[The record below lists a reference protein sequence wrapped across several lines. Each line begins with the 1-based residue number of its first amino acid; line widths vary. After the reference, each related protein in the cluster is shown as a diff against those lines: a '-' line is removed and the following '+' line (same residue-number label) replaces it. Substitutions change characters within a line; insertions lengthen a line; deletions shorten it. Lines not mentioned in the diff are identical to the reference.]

1 MANTTLE
8 KDGPGGA
15 ARRDASS
22 HDGFKE
28 MMAEQR
34 ERQGRMRHVQQF
46 LASPLFFDLRDQPI
60 TVSDPPEAIE
70 ERKRDIDYRIRVLES
85 LVTLLVEE
93 RGALDKIHSASAP
106 KPESPAEPADPV
118 GSDVA

>member
-1 MANTTLE
+1 MANIPVE
-8 KDGPGGA
+8 KNGA
-15 ARRDASS
+15 DAAGRRDASS

-60 TVSDPPEAIE
+60 IVSDPPEAIE
-70 ERKRDIDYRIRVLES
+70 QRKRDIDYRIRVLES

-93 RGALDKIHSASAP
+93 RGALDKIRSAAAP
-106 KPESPAEPADPV
+106 EPETPEQPAATV
-118 GSDVA
+118 ASDVA